1 MNTSVNLDK
10 FDIVKLND
18 KYENAYM
25 KELKERIHNLGS
37 NNKFII
43 QQDTVKEKVLV
54 GLFLSVDEWR
64 AINHWMIDQSDETRK
79 VNIRDAILT
88 LMEIE

>member
-18 KYENAYM
+18 KYENTYM

-64 AINHWMIDQSDETRK
+64 TINHWMIEQTDENNKPT
-79 VNIRDAILT
+79 IRDAILT

>member
-10 FDIVKLND
+10 FDTVKLND

-25 KELKERIHNLGS
+25 KELKERLRTFEQPG
-37 NNKFII
+37 KFIKMNDI
-43 QQDTVKEKVLV
+43 VKEKVLV

-64 AINHWMIDQSDETRK
+64 AINHWMIEQTDENNKPT
-79 VNIRDAILT
+79 IRDAILT
-88 LMEIE
+88 LMEVE

>member
-25 KELKERIHNLGS
+25 KELKERLRTFEQPG
-37 NNKFII
+37 KFIKMNDI
-43 QQDTVKEKVLV
+43 VKEKVLV

-64 AINHWMIDQSDETRK
+64 AINHWMIEQTDENNKPT
-79 VNIRDAILT
+79 IRDAILT
-88 LMEIE
+88 LMEVE